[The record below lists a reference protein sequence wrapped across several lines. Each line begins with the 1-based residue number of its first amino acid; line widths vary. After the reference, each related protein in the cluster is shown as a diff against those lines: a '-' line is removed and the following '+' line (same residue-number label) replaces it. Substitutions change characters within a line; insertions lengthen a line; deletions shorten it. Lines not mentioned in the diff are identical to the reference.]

1 MKRRILVALLVCAAL
16 LVLTATAL
24 AQGPVTFTPD
34 VTLRLREGPS
44 IGYTQIGTLPAG
56 VPVTALGRD
65 AVGYW
70 AYVDAQGVRG
80 WAAAWLATVDGD
92 LDALPVTQPD
102 GTGALPMG
110 EVGAQTIPAGGVC
123 DPRTTP
129 IQPNTSVMGHIDATD
144 EGYPA
149 NCAYYC
155 LWMPQE
161 AGALDVTL
169 SNYSEDLDLYAVYG
183 ELDTL
188 LVNDTGTAQWLSN
201 GVEDTEMVSIPAP
214 GTASAYYL
222 EVCSYFSTASDFTLT
237 TATR

>member
-16 LVLTATAL
+16 LVPVATAL

-44 IGYTQIGTLPAG
+44 VGYTQIGMLPAG

-92 LDALPVTQPD
+92 LNTLPVTQPD

-110 EVGAQTIPAGGVC
+110 EVSAQAVC
-123 DPRTTP
+123 DPRSTP

-155 LWMPQE
+155 LWLPQE
-161 AGALDVTL
+161 AGTLDVTL
-169 SNYSEDLDLYAVYG
+169 ANYSEDLDLYAISG
-183 ELDTL
+183 ELDPL
-188 LVNDTGTAQWLSN
+188 LINDTSTAYWLSN
-201 GVEDTEMVSIPAP
+201 SVEPTEMVSIPGP
-214 GTASAYYL
+214 GVSEPYYF
-222 EVCSYFSTASDFTLT
+222 EVCSYNSTATDFTLT